1 MFSPLPTPLQM
12 NGWDNAAINEIGIRG
27 EILMEN
33 AAREAVAVLLSE
45 FGPIESK
52 KILIIAGTGNNGGDG
67 IAMGRRLADLGADV
81 LILHTAPKN
90 KYKGN
95 ASYHLKVAVKAG
107 VQFKF
112 FRAADKVTLPKSD
125 IIIDAL
131 LGTGFNNELRP
142 FAKLIVEAINSEKP
156 DSYIL
161 SVDVPSGLNG
171 LTGKVQPVAVRANS
185 TVTFEAAKVGLVLP
199 ESKEY
204 TGKLIIRTIGIPN
217 QVKKDNEVDHY
228 LINNKILELL
238 PALTLTMHKGSS
250 GHVLV
255 IGGSPGLTG
264 ALQLAGLGA
273 IRSGAGLV
281 TMACPAGLA
290 VQVNAYMPELM
301 TMGLGLG
308 DDWDDQAI
316 KDLLPLLKKYESLVL
331 GPGLGRTEGA
341 MNLVEAIVS
350 TDHPPAI
357 FDADAL
363 YALSRRSHLLPLV
376 KKDTIFTPH
385 PGEMGRL
392 VNKSIL
398 EIESARIETAHKYA
412 ASKKVVLVLKGA
424 GTIVGCPDGKTMI
437 SPISA
442 PNLAAA
448 GSGDIL
454 AGVIGALLAKGIPA
468 MQSACMGVYLHGKC
482 GLYLNKK
489 FPHRGNI
496 ATEIANSIPEV
507 LKEELC

>member
-12 NGWDNAAINEIGIRG
+12 NGWDRAAINEIGIRG

-33 AAREAVAVLLSE
+33 AAREAVATLLSE
-45 FGPIESK
+45 FGPVESK
-52 KILIIAGTGNNGGDG
+52 KILIIAGSGNNGGDG
-67 IAMGRRLADLGADV
+67 FVMGRQLADLGADV
-81 LILHTAPKN
+81 LIMHTAPKN
-90 KYKGN
+90 KYKGD
-95 ASYHLKVAVKAG
+95 ALYHLKVAVKAG
-107 VQFKF
+107 VQLKF
-112 FRAADKVTLPKSD
+112 FRAADKVSLPKSD

-131 LGTGFNNELRP
+131 LGTGFDNELRP
-142 FAKLIVEAINSEKP
+142 FAQLIVEAINLKKDE
-156 DSYIL
+156 SYIF

-171 LTGKVQPVAVRANS
+171 LTGKVHTIAVKAHA

-199 ESKEY
+199 ESKAY
-204 TGKLIIRTIGIPN
+204 TGKLIVRPIGIPDY
-217 QVKKDNEVDHY
+217 VKKAHPVDHF
-228 LINNKILELL
+228 LMNNKIFEII
-238 PALTLTMHKGSS
+238 PALTPGMHKGTS
-250 GHVLV
+250 GHVLI
-255 IGGSPGLTG
+255 IGGAPGMTG
-264 ALQLAGLGA
+264 ALELAGLAA

-281 TMACPAGLA
+281 TLGCPSGLA
-290 VQVNAYMPELM
+290 SEVSAFMPELM
-301 TMGLGLG
+301 TMALGSG
-308 DDWDDQAI
+308 DHWDDQAI
-316 KDLLPLLKKYESLVL
+316 KDLLPVLKDYDALAI

-341 MNLVEAIVS
+341 MNLVEAIVLA
-350 TDHPPAI
+350 DHPPAI

-363 YALSRRSHLLPLV
+363 YALSKRTHLLPLV
-376 KKDTIFTPH
+376 KEDTIFTPH

-392 VNKSIL
+392 VNKSIP

-412 ASKKVVLVLKGA
+412 VSKKVVMVLKGA

-437 SPISA
+437 SPICA

-454 AGVIGALLAKGIPA
+454 AGIIGALLAKGIHA